1 VTASKQLRIW
11 LITLVIF
18 VALLVTLRGILLPFV
33 VGMAIAYI
41 LDPVCDMLERWGLSR
56 NWATAVVTSLFVL
69 LVVIA
74 LVSIVPLL
82 LQELT
87 DFLSSLPDLLKQ
99 AQKRLIPLY
108 QTFRQ
113 RLHLPALSELN
124 AILEAK
130 FGNAVTWLA
139 QALQGLLGQSLAI
152 ASLLSLVFITPVVT
166 FYLLRDWDLL
176 VGRIDH
182 LLPRQ
187 HVEMIRAQMREIDRT
202 LAGFARGQAMV
213 CLTLAAYYAT
223 ALAVIGLPFGIV
235 VGLAAGFLTFIPYIG
250 ATTGLIVSFAIALAQ
265 FDDWISI
272 ALVVGVFIVGQ
283 ALEGNFLTPKLVGD
297 RVGLH
302 PVWII
307 FALLAG
313 GALFG
318 FLGLLLAVPTA
329 AALGVLVR
337 FAIANYLGSSLYHG
351 AVHGEV
357 PPALPPPM
365 PE

>member
-1 VTASKQLRIW
+1 MTAAKQLRIW
-11 LITLVIF
+11 LIAFAVFILF
-18 VALLVTLRGILLPFV
+18 LVTLRGILLPFV
-33 VGMAIAYI
+33 VGMAIAYL

-56 NWATAVVTSLFVL
+56 QWATAVVTLLFV
-69 LVVIA
+69 A
-74 LVSIVPLL
+74 LVAVALLSIVPLL

-108 QTFRQ
+108 QSMRW

-124 AILEAK
+124 NIVEDRL
-130 FGNAVTWLA
+130 GNAVTWLA
-139 QALQGLLGQSLAI
+139 QALQELLGRSLAL

-176 VGRIDH
+176 VARVDS
-182 LLPRQ
+182 LLPRP
-187 HVEMIRAQMREIDRT
+187 HATTIRIQIAEIDRT

-213 CLTLAAYYAT
+213 CLILAAYYGGS
-223 ALAVIGLPFGIV
+223 LAAIGLPFGIV
-235 VGLAAGFLTFIPYIG
+235 VGMASGLLTFIPYVG
-250 ATTGLIVSFAIALAQ
+250 STSGFIVSLAIALAQ
-265 FDDWISI
+265 FDDWTRIF
-272 ALVVGVFIVGQ
+272 LVMGVYLLGQ
-283 ALEGNFLTPKLVGD
+283 VLEGNVLTPKLVGD

-318 FLGLLLAVPTA
+318 FLGLLLAVPMA

-337 FAIANYLGSSLYHG
+337 FAIKQYLASSLYHG
-351 AVHGEV
+351 IVTEPDA
-357 PPALPPPM
+357 PLPPPV
-365 PE
+365 ED